1 MRGCACIAVFFSK
14 LQHISIDRNIVAY
27 SSLPSAALFSDA
39 CIIFVV
45 TGLVC
50 ALIRWFHMCPGYL
63 DNEAVYYPARKQMAA
78 FFAMPVFLLPYVFR
92 PSDPL
97 VMTYSVSVLLIDVSL
112 SVTVLYRIYFRWDLV
127 GRTSWRKI
135 FQCFSF
141 SWISAFLLGVVLF
154 PRFCSHYEKWIIGG
168 TAIIGMVLT
177 IMAGSTVLRL
187 KGDIDRYVNNN
198 YSNPEDFPLK
208 FARQVL
214 YLPLV
219 FILAGWVLFLT
230 RNPWLLFSLNILY
243 SIVFVWILCVILYP
257 QDGRALP
264 ESQTEICTPPD
275 LCCEEGS
282 VEDEVLSII
291 GRHFKEPH
299 LLKTEVLSEVSR
311 GNVRKADRFIT
322 LYGYY
327 RLVNM
332 FRLEYARLYKLSNP
346 DAIQD
351 LIASESGFTSRVTF
365 YKARKSVGEISEEVS
380 SRVKKLF

>member
-1 MRGCACIAVFFSK
+1 M
-14 LQHISIDRNIVAY
+14 AY

-50 ALIRWFHMCPGYL
+50 ALIRWFHMCPGYM

-78 FFAMPVFLLPYVFR
+78 FFAMPVFLLPYVLR

-154 PRFCSHYEKWIIGG
+154 PRFCSHYEKWIIGD

>member
-1 MRGCACIAVFFSK
+1 MGSV
-14 LQHISIDRNIVAY
+14 
-27 SSLPSAALFSDA
+27 SDK
-39 CIIFVV
+39 
-45 TGLVC
+45 
-50 ALIRWFHMCPGYL
+50 
-63 DNEAVYYPARKQMAA
+63 ESMAA
-78 FFAMPVFLLPYVFR
+78 FLAEHFIFHSICL
-92 PSDPL
+92 D
-97 VMTYSVSVLLIDVSL
+97 SL
-112 SVTVLYRIYFRWDLV
+112 CDTLS
-127 GRTSWRKI
+127 
-135 FQCFSF
+135 
-141 SWISAFLLGVVLF
+141 
-154 PRFCSHYEKWIIGG
+154 
-168 TAIIGMVLT
+168 
-177 IMAGSTVLRL
+177 
-187 KGDIDRYVNNN
+187 
-198 YSNPEDFPLK
+198 
-208 FARQVL
+208 
-214 YLPLV
+214 
-219 FILAGWVLFLT
+219 AGWPRASGVT
-230 RNPWLLFSLNILY
+230 
-243 SIVFVWILCVILYP
+243 
-257 QDGRALP
+257 DGDLHA
-264 ESQTEICTPPD
+264 PD

>member
-1 MRGCACIAVFFSK
+1 MGSCRQDFVEEDFSM
-14 LQHISIDRNIVAY
+14 
-27 SSLPSAALFSDA
+27 LFLFMD
-39 CIIFVV
+39 F
-45 TGLVC
+45 
-50 ALIRWFHMCPGYL
+50 
-63 DNEAVYYPARKQMAA
+63 
-78 FFAMPVFLLPYVFR
+78 
-92 PSDPL
+92 
-97 VMTYSVSVLLIDVSL
+97 SL
-112 SVTVLYRIYFRWDLV
+112 SA
-127 GRTSWRKI
+127 GCGS
-135 FQCFSF
+135 
-141 SWISAFLLGVVLF
+141 F
-154 PRFCSHYEKWIIGG
+154 PRFCSHYEKWIIGD

-230 RNPWLLFSLNILY
+230 RNPWLLFALNILY
-243 SIVFVWILCVILYP
+243 SIVFVWFLCVILYP

-264 ESQTEICTPPD
+264 ESQAEICAPPD

-332 FRLEYARLYKLSNP
+332 FRLEYARLYKQSNP

>member
-1 MRGCACIAVFFSK
+1 MGSV
-14 LQHISIDRNIVAY
+14 
-27 SSLPSAALFSDA
+27 SDK
-39 CIIFVV
+39 
-45 TGLVC
+45 
-50 ALIRWFHMCPGYL
+50 
-63 DNEAVYYPARKQMAA
+63 ESMAA
-78 FFAMPVFLLPYVFR
+78 FLAEHFIFHSICL
-92 PSDPL
+92 D
-97 VMTYSVSVLLIDVSL
+97 SL
-112 SVTVLYRIYFRWDLV
+112 CDTL
-127 GRTSWRKI
+127 
-135 FQCFSF
+135 
-141 SWISAFLLGVVLF
+141 SAG
-154 PRFCSHYEKWIIGG
+154 C
-168 TAIIGMVLT
+168 
-177 IMAGSTVLRL
+177 
-187 KGDIDRYVNNN
+187 
-198 YSNPEDFPLK
+198 
-208 FARQVL
+208 
-214 YLPLV
+214 
-219 FILAGWVLFLT
+219 
-230 RNPWLLFSLNILY
+230 
-243 SIVFVWILCVILYP
+243 
-257 QDGRALP
+257 RALP

>member
-1 MRGCACIAVFFSK
+1 M
-14 LQHISIDRNIVAY
+14 AY

-78 FFAMPVFLLPYVFR
+78 FFAMPVFLLPYVLR

-198 YSNPEDFPLK
+198 YSNPED
-208 FARQVL
+208 
-214 YLPLV
+214 
-219 FILAGWVLFLT
+219 
-230 RNPWLLFSLNILY
+230 SL
-243 SIVFVWILCVILYP
+243 
-257 QDGRALP
+257 
-264 ESQTEICTPPD
+264 
-275 LCCEEGS
+275 
-282 VEDEVLSII
+282 
-291 GRHFKEPH
+291 
-299 LLKTEVLSEVSR
+299 
-311 GNVRKADRFIT
+311 
-322 LYGYY
+322 
-327 RLVNM
+327 
-332 FRLEYARLYKLSNP
+332 
-346 DAIQD
+346 
-351 LIASESGFTSRVTF
+351 
-365 YKARKSVGEISEEVS
+365 
-380 SRVKKLF
+380 

>member
-1 MRGCACIAVFFSK
+1 MDYWWYR
-14 LQHISIDRNIVAY
+14 HYRD
-27 SSLPSAALFSDA
+27 
-39 CIIFVV
+39 
-45 TGLVC
+45 GLD
-50 ALIRWFHMCPGYL
+50 
-63 DNEAVYYPARKQMAA
+63 DN
-78 FFAMPVFLLPYVFR
+78 
-92 PSDPL
+92 
-97 VMTYSVSVLLIDVSL
+97 
-112 SVTVLYRIYFRWDLV
+112 
-127 GRTSWRKI
+127 
-135 FQCFSF
+135 
-141 SWISAFLLGVVLF
+141 
-154 PRFCSHYEKWIIGG
+154 
-168 TAIIGMVLT
+168 
-177 IMAGSTVLRL
+177 AGSTVLRL

-346 DAIQD
+346 GCDT
-351 LIASESGFTSRVTF
+351 GFDRV
-365 YKARKSVGEISEEVS
+365 RVGLYFQGDFLQGEKV
-380 SRVKKLF
+380 RWRD

>member
-14 LQHISIDRNIVAY
+14 LQHISIDRNIIAY

-39 CIIFVV
+39 CISFIV

-50 ALIRWFHMCPGYL
+50 AFVRWFHMCPGYL

-78 FFAMPVFLLPYVFR
+78 FFAMPVFLLPYVLR

-168 TAIIGMVLT
+168 TA
-177 IMAGSTVLRL
+177 
-187 KGDIDRYVNNN
+187 
-198 YSNPEDFPLK
+198 
-208 FARQVL
+208 
-214 YLPLV
+214 
-219 FILAGWVLFLT
+219 
-230 RNPWLLFSLNILY
+230 
-243 SIVFVWILCVILYP
+243 
-257 QDGRALP
+257 
-264 ESQTEICTPPD
+264 
-275 LCCEEGS
+275 
-282 VEDEVLSII
+282 
-291 GRHFKEPH
+291 
-299 LLKTEVLSEVSR
+299 VLSEVSR

>member
-1 MRGCACIAVFFSK
+1 
-14 LQHISIDRNIVAY
+14 
-27 SSLPSAALFSDA
+27 
-39 CIIFVV
+39 
-45 TGLVC
+45 
-50 ALIRWFHMCPGYL
+50 MCPGYM

-78 FFAMPVFLLPYVFR
+78 FFAMPVFLLPYVLR

-154 PRFCSHYEKWIIGG
+154 PRFCSHYEKWIIGD

>member
-1 MRGCACIAVFFSK
+1 
-14 LQHISIDRNIVAY
+14 
-27 SSLPSAALFSDA
+27 
-39 CIIFVV
+39 
-45 TGLVC
+45 
-50 ALIRWFHMCPGYL
+50 MCPGYL

-78 FFAMPVFLLPYVFR
+78 FFAMPVFLLPYVLR

-154 PRFCSHYEKWIIGG
+154 PRFCSHYEKWIIGD